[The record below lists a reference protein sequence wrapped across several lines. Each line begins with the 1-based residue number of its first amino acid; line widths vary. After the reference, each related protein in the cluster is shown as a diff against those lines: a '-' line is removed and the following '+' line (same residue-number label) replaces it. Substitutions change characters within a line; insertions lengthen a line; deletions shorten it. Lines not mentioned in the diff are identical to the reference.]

1 MFIYQ
6 KMVYRNSQFGLL
18 GVWFANFHNRE
29 SLSYFSICCMELR
42 FCDVIPR
49 LYIESFCQSSIYFRD
64 T

>member
-29 SLSYFSICCMELR
+29 SLSYFSICYTELR
-42 FCDVIPR
+42 FYNVIPR
-49 LYIESFCQSSIYFRD
+49 LCIELFCQNSICFRD